1 MRRCAT
7 STWSAVAKRWTK
19 NDGPTCYRGP
29 RWYSLCGR
37 TRSELPQW
45 AEVSREVES
54 SVRPC
59 LGGRQAKDP
68 RTVKGLHAMVFSTP
82 GYRSHEISRYV
93 GPQTRLAERWKGD
106 SQATGMKSGDGR
118 ARLGWW
124 FVARRLDCI
133 HMVVLDSVA
142 LWHGKVERLQPS
154 CIAVPDSLFDIRHLS

>member
-1 MRRCAT
+1 
-7 STWSAVAKRWTK
+7 
-19 NDGPTCYRGP
+19 
-29 RWYSLCGR
+29 
-37 TRSELPQW
+37 
-45 AEVSREVES
+45 
-54 SVRPC
+54 
-59 LGGRQAKDP
+59 
-68 RTVKGLHAMVFSTP
+68 MVFSTP

-133 HMVVLDSVA
+133 HMAVLDSVA